1 MNITI
6 IMKKQII
13 FLIFITSFLVLNSQN
28 KSHVLINKTFTA
40 KIGYVCEETHEPNP
54 CAGLEV
60 YLILNFTKENISI
73 IEKEISSC
81 GSEYITYKLDYKWEL
96 IQGSEI
102 KIYSTPKEIE
112 YKFLKD
118 FVLNIE
124 SEKVIGYKKWGN
136 KKIDRIEFEEIILK

>member
-28 KSHVLINKTFTA
+28 KSHALINKTFTA
-40 KIGYVCEETHEPNP
+40 KLDMYVKRLLSQNP

-73 IEKEISSC
+73 IEKEISSR

-102 KIYSTPKEIE
+102 
-112 YKFLKD
+112 
-118 FVLNIE
+118 NI
-124 SEKVIGYKKWGN
+124 
-136 KKIDRIEFEEIILK
+136 